1 MFFFR
6 DCRQEM
12 NDGCRIC
19 IEEGYTETIND
30 LVAAVPLGFA
40 GLSKALKDYMNATG
54 DQSVQTLIDQC
65 DDLVSTIT
73 PNDIEDFYFYYVAR
87 GVYASL
93 GAQSYMDN
101 FKLLDEAVAGCQL
114 AAPLFGLIC
123 PETVNITL
131 AEAEEALKRH
141 ADTTFSSITTAGSPF
156 PLWANGNG
164 TGSLFAGDSPVGG
177 SGIDMSAD
185 IRSLG
190 FYLALVQ
197 AGQLGFDPKSELF
210 AEQVEKNPIFA

>member
-1 MFFFR
+1 
-6 DCRQEM
+6 M
-12 NDGCRIC
+12 NDVCRIC

-30 LVAAVPLGFA
+30 LVAAIPLGFSS
-40 GLSKALKDYMNATG
+40 LSQALNAYMTATG
-54 DQSVQTLIDQC
+54 DQNIQTLINQC

-73 PNDIEDFYFYYVAR
+73 PNDIEEFYFYYVAR

-93 GAQSYMDN
+93 GAQSYMDT
-101 FKLLDEAVAGCQL
+101 FKLLEEAVAGCQL
-114 AAPLFGLIC
+114 AVPLFGLIC
-123 PETVNITL
+123 PETVNVTL

-185 IRSLG
+185 IRSFG

-197 AGQLGFDPKSELF
+197 AGQLEFNPYSDTF
-210 AEQVEKNPIFA
+210 AEQVQKNPIFA